1 MKFYIY
7 YSIVESFLWGSQGG
21 SPYTG
26 EGCRM
31 VSNFGY
37 DAQHRKGI
45 LYGNQTLGSMSIL
58 LDGHF
63 EINSEGKSGGS
74 THTGEGCRMVTIFE
88 PAAQHRM
95 GIISESQ
102 TSGSMSM
109 VADATPRI
117 QLWGKVSL
125 QVKVVV
131 ARSLSIPATQ
141 H

>member
-1 MKFYIY
+1 ME
-7 YSIVESFLWGSQGG
+7 VRV

-26 EGCRM
+26 EGCRI

-102 TSGSMSM
+102 TSGSMSI
-109 VADATPRI
+109 VAEKTLRI
-117 QLWGKVSL
+117 QLWEKVGE
-125 QVKVVV
+125 
-131 ARSLSIPATQ
+131 SLSTGQCCHCALIVDPSYSA
-141 H
+141 